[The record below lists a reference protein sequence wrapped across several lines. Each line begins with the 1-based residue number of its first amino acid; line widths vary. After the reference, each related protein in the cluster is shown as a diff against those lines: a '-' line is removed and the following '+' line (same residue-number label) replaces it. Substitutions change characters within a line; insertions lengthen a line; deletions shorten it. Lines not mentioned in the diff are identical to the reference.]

1 LGLNWRDSS
10 CGGKSA
16 QHQHDVHQRHAVHQP
31 AVEFCRNAEYR
42 TEADQV
48 VEPVAPELDAA
59 EHAPDQAR
67 EHQAD
72 DGQH

>member
-1 LGLNWRDSS
+1 MMFISDMRCIRKPSS
-10 CGGKSA
+10 SL
-16 QHQHDVHQRHAVHQP
+16 RHAEH
-31 AVEFCRNAEYR
+31 R

-72 DGQH
+72 DGQHQQHGADER